1 MMQDHSALKLA
12 LSRCRGGFAAVAGFS
27 FFINL
32 LVLSTSIYMLQVY
45 DRVLTGRSVE
55 TLVYLTLITT
65 AALAAMGALEF
76 FRSRLLVQLG
86 TWIDRVLS
94 PQVLGRG
101 LENALRGSSYRTE
114 ALRDLATLRGY
125 LGGGGIMA
133 LFDAPWMPLYLG
145 FIFLLHPLLGLLA
158 LGGAIIL
165 FGLALA
171 NNALTANTLKQANAA
186 SARAYQAADAGFRNA
201 EVIDGMGMGG
211 VLARRWDAANASVL
225 ALQTTASDWA
235 GLINAF
241 TKPFRMFLQVAVLGL
256 GAWLSLRH
264 EVSPGAMIAAS
275 IIMSRALAPVEQ
287 AIATWKQTTAARE
300 AWRRLDRLFETPS
313 LRPPGMELPRPQG
326 RLSVDAV
333 TYMPAG
339 AKEPVLK
346 NLSFAV
352 SPGQVLAVIGPS
364 AAGKSTLARL
374 IVGMLSPQQ
383 GRVRLDGVDVFA
395 WNRAD
400 FGSYVGYLPQDVELF
415 PGTVRENIARMEQGD
430 PAEVVAAA
438 RMAGVHEMIL
448 RLPNGYD
455 TEIGEQGS
463 VLSGGQRQRIGLARA
478 LYRRPALVVL
488 DEPNSNLDAVGEE
501 ALNQGIA
508 AMKEAGSTV
517 MIVAHRPSLMVNVD
531 CVLVLN
537 DGQSQMFGPRDVVLA
552 QLRRPE
558 QQSAPPQV
566 RVVSSERTGS

>member
-1 MMQDHSALKLA
+1 MQCQSPLKHA
-12 LSRCRGGFAAVAGFS
+12 LSSCRGGFAAVAAFS

-32 LVLSTSIYMLQVY
+32 LVLSTSVYMLQVY

-55 TLVYLTLITT
+55 TLVYLTLIAT
-65 AALAAMGALEF
+65 AALAAMGGLEF

-101 LENALRGSSYRTE
+101 LENALRGAAYRTE

-125 LGGGGIMA
+125 LSGGGIMA
-133 LFDAPWMPLYLG
+133 LFDAPWMPLYLI

-158 LGGAIIL
+158 LGGGIIL
-165 FGLALA
+165 FALALA
-171 NNALTANTLKQANAA
+171 NNALTAGALKQATAG

-211 VLARRWDAANASVL
+211 TLLRRWDAANVEVL
-225 ALQTTASDWA
+225 ALQSLASERA

-287 AIATWKQTTAARE
+287 AIATWKQTTGARE
-300 AWRRLDRLFETPS
+300 AWGRLNRLFDAPP
-313 LRPPGMELPRPQG
+313 LRPTGMELPRPQG
-326 RLSVDAV
+326 RLTVEAV
-333 TYMPAG
+333 TYVPPG
-339 AKEPVLK
+339 ARAAVLK
-346 NLSFAV
+346 NVAFAL

-374 IVGMLSPQQ
+374 LVGMASPQHGQ
-383 GRVRLDGVDVFA
+383 VRLDGADVFA
-395 WNRAD
+395 WSRAD
-400 FGSYVGYLPQDVELF
+400 FGRHVGYLPQDVELF
-415 PGTVRENIARMEQGD
+415 PGTIRENIARMEEGV

-438 RMAGVHEMIL
+438 KMAGVHEMIL
-448 RLPNGYD
+448 RLPRGYD

-478 LYRRPALVVL
+478 LYGHPALVVL
-488 DEPNSNLDAVGEE
+488 DEPNSSLDAAGEE
-501 ALNQGIA
+501 ALNEAIA
-508 AMKEAGSTV
+508 KLKAAGSTV
-517 MIVAHRPSLMVNVD
+517 VIVAHRPSLMTHVD
-531 CVLVLN
+531 SVLVLN
-537 DGQSQMFGPRDVVLA
+537 EGHAQMFGPRDAVLA

-558 QQSAPPQV
+558 PQI
-566 RVVSSERTGS
+566 RVVSSERSA